1 MIKNSKNKQ
10 RIKVILLKYFKRD
23 HIIIKI
29 LSIIKN
35 SYSLFKDIKKVNLK
49 YSIILIPKIVQS
61 LYFIE
66 KNKKKIF
73 NNEKKLY
80 FNKKYTFNYDDWFS
94 TNIEIWQKF
103 INKIN
108 SINYLEIGSFEGRS
122 IVFISEL
129 ENANSI
135 TAVDTWEG
143 SDEYASKISFEK
155 IFENF
160 KKNIKTTNKDNINY
174 FKTTSDIFFENNIKT
189 FNLIYIDGHHEYSQV
204 KKDFLNAFN
213 CLKKN
218 GYIICDDFNW
228 FFYEDINKNPMK
240 AILECYEK
248 NRKNL
253 SIEFLNHQAIFK
265 KIN

>member
-108 SINYLEIGSFEGRS
+108 SINYLEIGSFEGR
-122 IVFISEL
+122 
-129 ENANSI
+129 
-135 TAVDTWEG
+135 
-143 SDEYASKISFEK
+143 
-155 IFENF
+155 
-160 KKNIKTTNKDNINY
+160 
-174 FKTTSDIFFENNIKT
+174 
-189 FNLIYIDGHHEYSQV
+189 
-204 KKDFLNAFN
+204 
-213 CLKKN
+213 
-218 GYIICDDFNW
+218 
-228 FFYEDINKNPMK
+228 
-240 AILECYEK
+240 
-248 NRKNL
+248 
-253 SIEFLNHQAIFK
+253 
-265 KIN
+265 